1 MKRGDLVQVRY
12 PEAAV
17 RSRQV
22 MIVLGVEYCEPGF
35 EHSSKQ
41 VMTLTSDAKVLWFY
55 DWQLQFL

>member
-12 PEAAV
+12 PESV

-22 MIVLGVEYCEPGF
+22 MVVLSVEYCEPGF
-35 EHSSKQ
+35 EYSSKQ
-41 VMTLTSDAKVLWFY
+41 VMTLASNAKISWFY

>member
-12 PEAAV
+12 PESI

-22 MIVLGVEYCEPGF
+22 MIVLNVEHCDPGF

-41 VMTLTSDAKVLWFY
+41 VMTLASNAKIFWFY
-55 DWQLQFL
+55 DWQLRFL

>member
-12 PEAAV
+12 PESV

-22 MIVLGVEYCEPGF
+22 MIVLSVEYCEPGF

-41 VMTLTSDAKVLWFY
+41 VMTLASNARIFWFY